1 MKKTILLLLAVALV
15 VCSAVVLMVTTSA
28 DAALASEVVVTPL
41 EGEAITLNAEN
52 DSALDGAVAFDA
64 ATGTL
69 TLTDASLKSV
79 RSYGGSL
86 IVNVVGT
93 NAITL
98 ANGDNILA
106 VEYDNRDT
114 YEGGDLTVRG
124 EAGSKLS
131 LSAEKW
137 VLMVRDGK
145 LNIEGG
151 VDLDVTATSNGPAI
165 QLAVGKNKRPH
176 VMTVA
181 ETASVTVKSGDAG
194 IDIVSDSGNTAG
206 LYLQD
211 SAKVTVEAAYQC
223 FRIRKN
229 KPTNADNAQETVSV
243 TGNAELRL
251 TTVDGVGW
259 ADRLSTSSETTP
271 KVSFVLSDNAKL
283 LVDAWDGSS
292 ATMRILGKEVKAE
305 ITDNAVLDMK
315 IAAGQG
321 LYVNGKVSDMEI
333 SDHASVTINRPKDAA
348 QTWGFLQVNNSR
360 NVNITTDKEMK
371 FTGYSAGWNGV
382 LILGGNKDVQSD
394 IVIKDTPITID
405 VSSAMHQVV
414 EGINFANYA
423 NVSIEGGAKIDITA
437 AYTGEA
443 ASRAFAFFLNEN
455 ANVTLKDDAVVNA
468 VVKSSTAASDGGAVG
483 IKGTATV
490 AGTLTVKGNA
500 VLNATAEDCDLAAV
514 RMGVT
519 NRGGTLNVLENGTLI
534 ASSDK
539 GVGLNFRQT
548 EAGYASVLNVDTA
561 GKVIFESKAGKA
573 AIAQNTAADTTT
585 ITTTGMKVYAG
596 TSRDTWQTVAD
607 QSYVSTAA
615 VGEAFTV
622 NAVLFQ
628 KIYDVT
634 LPEVQGATV
643 AAVEGYTTAVEHG
656 KDFKFTV
663 TLADNY
669 NQSVITVKAGDT
681 VLTAVDGVYTVANI
695 TADVT
700 VTLEGVVVNPAVET
714 FTVTFKADGKVV
726 KEVEVVKGEDLTA
739 FPEVPAKTGYTGKWD
754 KTEIKNVTADLTVNA
769 VYTANKA
776 DYSKLDALLKEVPSD
791 EKLAEYTDETV
802 KALKDVIASID
813 RNLTVEDQ
821 AKVDGYVKAL
831 ETALAALNPKT
842 VDVTAVVAVLAVCS
856 LAAGAAVVLR
866 KKVNG

>member
-41 EGEAITLNAEN
+41 EGEAITLNAETA
-52 DSALDGAVAFDA
+52 SALDGAVAFDA

-79 RSYGGSL
+79 ISKGGSL

-93 NAITL
+93 NAITF
-98 ANGDNILA
+98 ANGVNALA
-106 VEYDNRDT
+106 VEVDNPDT
-114 YEGGDLTVRG
+114 YEGGDLTIRG

-165 QLAVGKNKRPH
+165 QLAVAKNKRPH

-181 ETASVTVKSGDAG
+181 GTASVTVKSGAVG

-211 SAKVTVEAAYQC
+211 SAKVTVEAAEQC
-223 FRIRKN
+223 FQIRKGD
-229 KPTNADNAQETVSV
+229 KAADNAQETVSV
-243 TGNAELRL
+243 TGNAELKL
-251 TTVDGVGW
+251 TTVAGKNKDL
-259 ADRLSTSSETTP
+259 LSTSSGTTP

-283 LVDAWDGSS
+283 LVDASDGSNS
-292 ATMRILGKEVKAE
+292 TMRIQGNEVKAE

-315 IAAGQG
+315 IAVGQG

-348 QTWGFLQVNNSR
+348 TTYGFLQVNNSR

-382 LILGGNKDVQSD
+382 LILGGNEDVPSN

-414 EGINFANYA
+414 EGINFPNYA

-468 VVKSSTAASDGGAVG
+468 VVKSSTAAFDGGAVG

-539 GVGLNFRQT
+539 GVGLNFRQKDP
-548 EAGYASVLNVDTA
+548 GYASVLNVDTA

>member
-1 MKKTILLLLAVALV
+1 
-15 VCSAVVLMVTTSA
+15 MVTTSA

-41 EGEAITLNAEN
+41 EGEAITLNAETA
-52 DSALDGAVAFDA
+52 SALDGAVAFDA

-86 IVNVVGT
+86 IVEVVGT
-93 NAITL
+93 NTIK
-98 ANGDNILA
+98 GKDNILA
-106 VEYDNRDT
+106 VEFDNQDT
-114 YEGGDLTVRG
+114 YEGGDLTIRG

-181 ETASVTVKSGDAG
+181 ETASVTVKSGAAG

-211 SAKVTVEAAYQC
+211 SAKVTVEAAAQC
-223 FRIRKN
+223 FQIRKSA
-229 KPTNADNAQETVSV
+229 NADNAQETVSV
-243 TGNAELRL
+243 IGNAELTL
-251 TTVDGVGW
+251 TTVAGKNNDL
-259 ADRLSTSSETTP
+259 LSTSSETTP

-283 LVDAWDGSS
+283 LVDASDGSS

-333 SDHASVTINRPKDAA
+333 SDHASVTINRPEDAA
-348 QTWGFLQVNNSR
+348 KTWGFLQVNNSR
-360 NVNITTDKEMK
+360 NVNITTDREMK
-371 FTGYSAGWNGV
+371 FTGYSADWNGV
-382 LILGGNKDVQSD
+382 LILHGNEDVQSD

-405 VSSAMHQVV
+405 VSSAMHEVV
-414 EGINFANYA
+414 EGINFSDYA

-437 AYTGEA
+437 AYTGKEN
-443 ASRAFAFFLNEN
+443 SRAFAFFLNPN
-455 ANVTLKDDAVVNA
+455 AKVTLKDDAVVNA

-490 AGTLTVKGNA
+490 AGTLTVRGNA
-500 VLNATAEDCDLAAV
+500 VLNATAKDCDLAAV

-607 QSYVSTAA
+607 QSYVSTAT
-615 VGEAFTV
+615 VDEAFTV

-663 TLADNY
+663 TLDDEY
-669 NQSVITVKAGDT
+669 NQSVITVKAGDA
-681 VLTAVDGVYTVANI
+681 VLTAVEGVYTIENI
-695 TADVT
+695 TGDVT

-714 FTVTFKADGKVV
+714 FIVTFKADGKVV
-726 KEVEVVKGEDLTA
+726 AKVEVVKGEDLTA

-856 LAAGAAVVLR
+856 LTAGAAVVLR